1 MNETRKNYT
10 IYENVSIECTVNY
23 YGNKDLPEISWLRNE
38 TEFQKTSVITNQTS
52 LTSIISF
59 NPPKRNDSGIY
70 SCSVLEKNNLRDSN
84 SNLSIKFN
92 LSFQCKNLISL
103 NIH

>member
-70 SCSVLEKNNLRDSN
+70 SCSVLKNNLRDSN